1 MFCSRSFKERA
12 HRNRQRGLAVLMLR
26 HQQIAVQQ
34 PPTRQEDVMHPRTIR
49 LMVLI
54 ASVATVLTLWPGTA
68 DAQRRHP
75 LKPPGVVFV
84 GGYFY
89 DPFLGPY
96 PWWPLNAYAFA
107 YYPLDDD
114 RALVRVQVTSKEAT
128 VYVDGFYAGI
138 GDDFDAFLRPL
149 PLPPG
154 AHDIVLYLEGYRT
167 VHTRAY
173 LAAGSTVEL
182 HEAMERLPTGERSQ
196 PPAVA
201 PPFPPPPAG
210 SFMSP
215 RTPRPGWAPPPPPPL
230 EGTPGTV
237 Y

>member
-1 MFCSRSFKERA
+1 MLCESTA
-12 HRNRQRGLAVLMLR
+12 HRA
-26 HQQIAVQQ
+26 A
-34 PPTRQEDVMHPRTIR
+34 TAYWQEDIMRQQTTRFMI
-49 LMVLI
+49 LM
-54 ASVATVLTLWPGTA
+54 ASIATVVTLWPGTA

-75 LKPPGVVFV
+75 LKPAGVVFV

-96 PWWPLNAYAFA
+96 PWWPLNAYSFA
-107 YYPLDDD
+107 YYPIDDD
-114 RALVRVQVTSKEAT
+114 RALVRVHVTPKEAT

-138 GDDFDAFLRPL
+138 AGDFDGSLRPL

-154 AHDIVLYLEGYRT
+154 THDIVLYLEGYRT
-167 VHTRAY
+167 VQTRAY
-173 LAAGSTVEL
+173 LAPGSTVEL
-182 HEAMERLPTGERSQ
+182 HETMECLPPGGRSE

-201 PPFPPPPAG
+201 PPFPPPSAG
-210 SFMSP
+210 SFMPP
-215 RTPRPGWAPPPPPPL
+215 RTPRPGWAPPPPPRL